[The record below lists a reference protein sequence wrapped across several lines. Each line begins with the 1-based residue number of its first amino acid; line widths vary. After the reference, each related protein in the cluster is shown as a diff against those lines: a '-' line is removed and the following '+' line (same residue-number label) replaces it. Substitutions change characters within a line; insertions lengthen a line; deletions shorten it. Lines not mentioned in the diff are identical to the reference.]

1 MSGWGQVFDRLFDTS
16 KINIVNYSMGG
27 RSLKTMYQ
35 EGRLNDVL
43 MTGHKGDLYLC
54 SLVIM
59 MKRMERQGRCK

>member
-43 MTGHKGDLYLC
+43 MTGHKGDFV
-54 SLVIM
+54 LVQSGHNDE
-59 MKRMERQGRCK
+59 RMEKTRAL